1 MIVIVLHN
9 WDVFKWAIPGLFSSL
24 FLSYQQVNS
33 KYVQWYRKQ
42 HLCQLSHNWD
52 GIVVAFWHTVL
63 CSFESTNTNL
73 LNLYCE
79 FCKYC
84 WKEVVIS
91 HQKIWLENLN
101 MNQGCKITFS
111 CGTELGRIEL
121 ERIFRTA
128 DANDKT
134 RWENNSVARC
144 YDEKLPQ

>member
-1 MIVIVLHN
+1 
-9 WDVFKWAIPGLFSSL
+9 
-24 FLSYQQVNS
+24 
-33 KYVQWYRKQ
+33 
-42 HLCQLSHNWD
+42 
-52 GIVVAFWHTVL
+52 
-63 CSFESTNTNL
+63 
-73 LNLYCE
+73 
-79 FCKYC
+79 
-84 WKEVVIS
+84 
-91 HQKIWLENLN
+91 